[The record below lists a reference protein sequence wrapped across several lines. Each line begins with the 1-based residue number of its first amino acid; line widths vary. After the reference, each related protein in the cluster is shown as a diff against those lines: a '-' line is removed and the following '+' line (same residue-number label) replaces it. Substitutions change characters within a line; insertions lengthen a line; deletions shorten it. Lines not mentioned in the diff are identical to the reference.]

1 MNVYLDD
8 IRMPKMSNS
17 VGRGLGEFY
26 SSSDKWI
33 IIRDYFEFI
42 DFIKNNFDK
51 IDLISFDH
59 DLACYKNDI
68 EYTGKDAVNFIID
81 YCLDN
86 DKKFPSWFVHSDNTS
101 GKKNIKDLIINYLD
115 KVEKKDISNIRY
127 YHNGVINGL
136 AV

>member
-8 IRMPKMSNS
+8 IRIPKMSNS

-26 SSSDKWI
+26 SDSSKWI

-42 DFIKNNFDK
+42 NFIKTNFDE

-59 DLACYKNDI
+59 DLACYENDL
-68 EYTGKDAVNFIID
+68 EYTGKDAANFIID

-115 KVEKKDISNIRY
+115 KVENVNISNIRY
-127 YHNGVINGL
+127 YHNGFINGV